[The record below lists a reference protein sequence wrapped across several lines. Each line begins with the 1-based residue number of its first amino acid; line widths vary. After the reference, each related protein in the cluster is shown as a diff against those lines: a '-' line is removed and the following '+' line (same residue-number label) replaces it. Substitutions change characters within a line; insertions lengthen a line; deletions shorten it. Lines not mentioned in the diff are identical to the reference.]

1 MFKAGARFL
10 DRQILLETYAGAV
23 HFKRNNKKFHL
34 KIKPIRYGIIDGSS
48 KIIYNFK
55 DKTVEAFRV
64 TEDPFESKN
73 IFIKEISTMGIKK
86 KQLENRLQ
94 RMSKYIKYNRMYRL
108 HEASS
113 ISKED
118 FDMLKSLGYIE

>member
-1 MFKAGARFL
+1 M
-10 DRQILLETYAGAV
+10 
-23 HFKRNNKKFHL
+23 
-34 KIKPIRYGIIDGSS
+34 
-48 KIIYNFK
+48 K
-55 DKTVEAFRV
+55 DKTFEAYRV
-64 TEDPFESKN
+64 TDDPFENKN
-73 IFIKEISTMGIKK
+73 IYTREISTLDTMK

-108 HEASS
+108 HQTSD